1 MKRTG
6 DLGKHLFPK
15 YCMLCR
21 KETPIQV
28 NRKKQYPKLISL
40 DSAEEAIKEAAHMKK
55 DDTLLAA
62 IEGVP
67 SLQAADFVYTKSV
80 ARSTL
85 EFVHLSQKGRN

>member
-1 MKRTG
+1 MAISVLARKLRKKEESEGTTSSRVKRTG

-40 DSAEEAIKEAAHMKK
+40 DSAVEAIKETAHE
-55 DDTLLAA
+55 
-62 IEGVP
+62 EG
-67 SLQAADFVYTKSV
+67 
-80 ARSTL
+80 
-85 EFVHLSQKGRN
+85 